1 MIIFKKT
8 IAIVLSTLVLTS
20 TVFAEDNTTTQ
31 TFQATTDGTNITVAE
46 TDLYANVN
54 NSNLTVK
61 VIRQVGE
68 HSATVYEGLLG
79 GYENGAWNNIDFSG
93 INLLVLLEWD
103 SDEVIYI
110 IPTSEQTSQNSANAI
125 SDTQQENAQNNNENI
140 LNNSETVSI
149 TSQIKLNG
157 VNVGETGL
165 RIIDNANMQCDFS
178 ISNTS
183 ETAKSTAVILATY
196 SSTGALVNVETFS
209 TEIDENDTENISF
222 VYQFNGETEHSA
234 RLMFWNSL
242 SGMMPIRAKVDFS
255 QNTGINAYYYNQ
267 DNRLIQID
275 KANGTSILYTYDNMG
290 SLLTKIV
297 RK

>member
-1 MIIFKKT
+1 MNVLRKT
-8 IAIVLSTLVLTS
+8 ISVVLSVFMLTA
-20 TVFAEDNTTTQ
+20 TVFAENNTTTK
-31 TFQATTDGTNITVAE
+31 TFKATTDGNDISITE
-46 TDLYANVN
+46 TDLYGDID
-54 NSNLTVK
+54 NSNLSVK
-61 VIRQVGE
+61 VIEQIGE
-68 HSATVYEGLLG
+68 QSTTVYTGLLS
-79 GYENGAWNNIDFSG
+79 GYDNGAWNNVDFSD
-93 INLLVLLEWD
+93 INFLVLLEWE
-103 SDEVIYI
+103 SDVVIYI
-110 IPTSEQTSQNSANAI
+110 IPINEQNTINSINAASEENDNGT
-125 SDTQQENAQNNNENI
+125 QENSENT
-140 LNNSETVSI
+140 LSVTETVSI
-149 TSQIKLNG
+149 TSQIKING

-255 QNTGINAYYYNQ
+255 QTSGINAYYYNQ
-267 DNRLIQID
+267 DNQLLQID
-275 KANGTSILYTYDNMG
+275 KANGTSIFYTYDNMG
-290 SLLTKIV
+290 SLLTKTV